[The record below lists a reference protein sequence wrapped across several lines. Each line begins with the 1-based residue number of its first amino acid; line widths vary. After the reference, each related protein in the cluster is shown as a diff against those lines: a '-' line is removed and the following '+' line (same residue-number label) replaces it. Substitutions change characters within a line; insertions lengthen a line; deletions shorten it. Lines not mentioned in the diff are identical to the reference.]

1 MVELI
6 MILYLYHLDVAYTVD
21 RSRLGVPQMR
31 FSWRCHLVRVKIG
44 RLGQRCERVRVKR
57 ILTDEVASKVDQP
70 DDAIMKKSLNDIT
83 LLGEALGLKQSTQ
96 HGKG

>member
-1 MVELI
+1 MMMLMTFLMRMGMILLMRMVVVELI
-6 MILYLYHLDVAYTVD
+6 MILYLYHLDVAFTVD

-70 DDAIMKKSLNDIT
+70 DDAIM
-83 LLGEALGLKQSTQ
+83 
-96 HGKG
+96 